1 MRGLFLLPLLSMS
14 LQAANYT
21 AERVAV
27 DGIEVVRLTDAR
39 HKTEASVAPTVG
51 LNLFEFKVN
60 GVNAIYFPQSLS
72 SYKTQPS
79 FAGTPFLAPWAN
91 RLDHDG
97 FFANGKEYKLNPAL
111 GNLRRDGFKQP
122 IHGLVVNSS
131 DWKVIRLEA
140 DEEQAYVTCR
150 LEFWKHPD
158 WMAQFPFAHNIE
170 VTHRL
175 RDGILE
181 VETAVENLSTDAMP
195 LSLGFHPYFAIHDAP
210 RDQWK
215 VTLPVKQHITLGPTL
230 IPTGDGTPSPYTAPF
245 ALSGVKLDDVFTEL
259 LPGES
264 GRTEF
269 AVQGLKQKI
278 SVLYGPNFP
287 VAVVYAPA
295 GKDFI
300 CFEPMTG
307 LTNAFNL
314 NQAGKYPSLQKI
326 APGATWRERFSIQLS
341 GF

>member
-1 MRGLFLLPLLSMS
+1 MKLAALLLSMS

-21 AERVAV
+21 AQRVTV
-27 DGIEVVRLTDAR
+27 DGIEVIRLTDAA
-39 HKTEASVAPTVG
+39 HKTQVSIAPTVG
-51 LNLFEFKVN
+51 LNLYEMKVN
-60 GVNAIYFPQSLS
+60 GIDVMYFPQSLS
-72 SYKTQPS
+72 AYKAQPS

-111 GNLRRDGFKQP
+111 NNLRRDGHKQP
-122 IHGLVVNSS
+122 IHGLVVNSQN
-131 DWKVIRLEA
+131 WQVVRMEA
-140 DEEQAYVTCR
+140 DAKKAVVTSR

-158 WMAQFPFAHNIE
+158 WMAQFPFAHTIE

-175 RDGILE
+175 QDGILE
-181 VETAVENLSTDAMP
+181 VDTTVENLSIDSMP

-215 VTLPVKQHITLGPTL
+215 VTLPVKQHIILSETLV
-230 IPTGDGTPSPYTAPF
+230 PTGQLNPSPYTAPF
-245 ALSGVKLDDVFTEL
+245 SLTGVKLDDVF
-259 LPGES
+259 S
-264 GRTEF
+264 GIASNSEF
-269 AVQGLKQKI
+269 SVEGLKQKI
-278 SVLYGPNFP
+278 AVRYGPKYP
-287 VAVVYAPA
+287 VAVVYAPP

-307 LTNAFNL
+307 PTNAFNL
-314 NQAGKYPSLQKI
+314 HYEGKYSDLQQI
-326 APGATWRERFSIQLS
+326 SPGAKWRESFWIHPT